1 MQFNGV
7 NNKKHQRSLVDSGL
21 LHMRLRGNSTF
32 SSLRRSCVCF
42 ERNLQRCEEW
52 QLFVQAV
59 FPTLPSLFPLFIQC
73 DTVFPFLCGGT
84 WLGC

>member
-32 SSLRRSCVCF
+32 SLF
-42 ERNLQRCEEW
+42 E
-52 QLFVQAV
+52 A
-59 FPTLPSLFPLFIQC
+59 
-73 DTVFPFLCGGT
+73 FL
-84 WLGC
+84 LVL